1 MRYKRT
7 ERERERIGK
16 NERDKGNQTM
26 NAVTVISTLL
36 DRER

>member
-16 NERDKGNQTM
+16 NERDKGTQKM
-26 NAVTVISTLL
+26 NGVTVISTLL